1 MMKACRERQAPQCKA
16 EDALQLIFRIRVS
29 GPVSMKAILDDA

>member
-1 MMKACRERQAPQCKA
+1 MMKACRERQTLHCKA

-29 GPVSMKAILDDA
+29 GPVRMKAILDDA